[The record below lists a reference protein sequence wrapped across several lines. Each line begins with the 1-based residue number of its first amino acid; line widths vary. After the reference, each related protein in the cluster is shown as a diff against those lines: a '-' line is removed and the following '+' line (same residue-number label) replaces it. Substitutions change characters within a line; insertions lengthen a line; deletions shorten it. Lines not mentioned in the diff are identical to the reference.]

1 MIHALYALD
10 RCWLACISVLP
21 PIIPFKAYM
30 ICLQSVSGTSLKKEL
45 RQIGDVCLELPGGN
59 SVRTTLEKYKARFE
73 ELLEESLNC
82 TS

>member
-1 MIHALYALD
+1 
-10 RCWLACISVLP
+10 
-21 PIIPFKAYM
+21 M